1 MQAFLLPCRCGADI
15 SVSSSQA
22 GGRATCPVCGGVEPV
37 PRLRDLEKLRV
48 VKTPPPSRRDSGAG
62 RPWTGM
68 HSLVL
73 AGTLLAATA
82 GLGSFSFTP
91 PEAELFDE
99 DTIRSSVMKAPID
112 EVYTAWATRLIYSS
126 VERMPTE
133 LEAKSR
139 ARSDYYHNLR
149 NSLRAAAGMGALV
162 ALTGVV
168 GVLARGKANGR

>member
-1 MQAFLLPCRCGADI
+1 MQAFLLPCSCGADI
-15 SVSSSQA
+15 SVTSSQA
-22 GGRATCPVCGGVEPV
+22 GGRATCPACGGVESV

-48 VKTPPPSRRDSGAG
+48 VKTAPASRRDAG
-62 RPWTGM
+62 NARPWTGM

-91 PEAELFDE
+91 PEAEMFDE
-99 DTIRSSVMKAPID
+99 STIRSSVMKAPID
-112 EVYTAWATRLIYSS
+112 EVYTAWATRLVYSS

-133 LEAKSR
+133 MEAKSR
-139 ARSDYYHNLR
+139 ARSDFYHNLR
-149 NSLRAAAGMGALV
+149 NGLRAAAVLGALV

-168 GVLARGKANGR
+168 GALALGRADSR